1 MKLVS
6 VNVGQIREVHW
17 NGHTLKSAILKE
29 PVTGPVAVR
38 GVNLE
43 GDTQQNRKVHGG
55 PYKAVYGYASEYYEY
70 WKREL
75 PQVSFPWG
83 AFGEN
88 LTTEGLTDETLNIGD
103 HLRIGSVVLQVV
115 QPRMP
120 CSKLQFRFQR
130 EDIIGRFIEGRRH
143 GFYFSIVEEGSLK
156 VGDPIEFVHRD
167 PHRVS
172 IADITAAFYRFNE
185 EPELLE
191 RIGKVEALA
200 PGMKS
205 QLVRRAH
212 A

>member
-1 MKLVS
+1 MKIVS
-6 VNVGQIREVHW
+6 VNVGQVRELHW
-17 NGHTLKSAILKE
+17 NGHTMKSAIVKE
-29 PVTGPVAVR
+29 PVSGSVAVR

-55 PYKAVYGYASEYYEY
+55 PYKAVYGYASEYYTH
-70 WKREL
+70 WKQQL
-75 PQVSFPWG
+75 PEVSFPWG

-88 LTTEGLTDETLNIGD
+88 LTTEGLTDETLCIGD
-103 HLRIGSVVLQVV
+103 QLRIGTVMLQVV

-143 GFYFSIVEEGSLK
+143 GFYFSIVEEGVLQA
-156 VGDPIEFVHRD
+156 GDAIEFVHRD
-167 PHRVS
+167 PNHVS
-172 IADITAAFYRFNE
+172 IADVTAAFYRFDE
-185 EPELLE
+185 SPELLE
-191 RIGKVEALA
+191 RIRKLEALA

-205 QLVRRAH
+205 QLVRRAY